1 MEKKRI
7 GYDLIKPLRIEKKLE
22 ELLKSPTKHV
32 ATFCSEVKNGNA
44 ITNYT
49 SIHYIVTGQYAL
61 LYYYKHLNTIEEIL
75 GCPYT
80 VELNSNSK
88 ELIITPLA
96 IDLSE

>member
-7 GYDLIKPLRIEKKLE
+7 GYNLIKPLRIQKKLE
-22 ELLKSPTKHV
+22 ELLKSPAKHV
-32 ATFCSEVKNGNA
+32 TLFCSEVKNGEA

-49 SIHYIVTGQYAL
+49 SIHYIVTGQYAI
-61 LYYYKHLNTIEEIL
+61 LYYYKHLNEIEEIL

-80 VELNSNSK
+80 VEYNANAK

-96 IDLSE
+96 IDLRE